1 MLEWW
6 GGDAGMVGRERWDS
20 GEGTLEWESDSFP
33 LFRSAESKSV

>member
-1 MLEWW
+1 MLKWRGE
-6 GGDAGMVGRERWDS
+6 DAGMVGRGRWDG